1 MSTSDQSTSQDQ
13 PLVAHLIELRDRV
26 LRMVLV
32 VLAVFLVLFPFANDL
47 YTAIAG
53 PMRDALPSGSTM
65 ISTKP
70 IDPFL
75 IPFKLS
81 LQLAVFI
88 AIPFILYQFWAF
100 VAPGLY
106 KHEKRLVMP
115 LLVSSTLLFYLGMAF
130 AYFIFFPLVF
140 TFLASTA
147 PEGVEVATDMGSY
160 LDFVMTLFFA
170 FGVAFEVPIATIILV
185 WMGVTT
191 PEKLREKRPYVI
203 VGTFVIGMFLTPP
216 DIISQTLLALPMWVL
231 FELGL
236 IFSRSFVK
244 KEQVEAETDEPMAA
258 AAASSETVPTS
269 SAEEPPVGSDIDP
282 AADYIDP
289 DRFVPLTEE
298 EMEEELDGI
307 EAEEEM
313 EEEELDGIEA
323 EEERHSLTGDA
334 DQVAEMLGQV
344 QSLRSEGKVSEA
356 RDLLYKVLEQGNEDQ
371 RMVARNILSQLDED

>member
-1 MSTSDQSTSQDQ
+1 MSANPSTETPSQEQ

-32 VLAVFLVLFPFANDL
+32 VLAIFLVLFPFANDL

-53 PMRDALPSGSTM
+53 PMRDALPVGSTM

-81 LQLAVFI
+81 LQLAIFI
-88 AIPFILYQFWAF
+88 SVPVILYQFWAF

-106 KHEKRLVMP
+106 KHEKRLVIP

-130 AYFIFFPLVF
+130 AYFAVFPLVF

-185 WMGVTT
+185 WMGITT
-191 PEKLREKRPYVI
+191 PEKLRHKRPYVI
-203 VGTFVIGMFLTPP
+203 VGAFVVGMFLTPP

-231 FELGL
+231 FELGI
-236 IFSRSFVK
+236 IFSKSFVRK
-244 KEQVEAETDEPMAA
+244 QEDDQETASESPGTPATAA
-258 AAASSETVPTS
+258 ATDASTHEDLG
-269 SAEEPPVGSDIDP
+269 EMIGSDIDP
-282 AADYIDP
+282 ASDYTGP

-298 EMEEELDGI
+298 EMEEELDAI
-307 EAEEEM
+307 EAEDDDEEFS
-313 EEEELDGIEA
+313 ESESEVDAVQAKLEA
-323 EEERHSLTGDA
+323 IQTLRKAGD
-334 DQVAEMLGQV
+334 
-344 QSLRSEGKVSEA
+344 VSEA
-356 RDLLYKVLEQGNEDQ
+356 RDLLYEILEEGDEDQ
-371 RMVARNILSQLDED
+371 RRVARNILNQLDSDA